1 MLEELLISSAS
12 LTAKLIAVLHGQT
25 SKKPLTKKPNDTLF

>member
-1 MLEELLISSAS
+1 MISFAS
-12 LTAKLIAVLHGQT
+12 LTAKLIVLLHGAT